1 MFKFFLFF
9 PNFGALSIF
18 LSNLSGVWTSA
29 NKLSSQTFND
39 FFCFQTPIEE
49 MDETFFTGGDPHA
62 VNSKDEDG
70 NIHAGPY
77 TVKEKY
83 GPNSYKRRRD
93 AARKF
98 LITGIKNKGK
108 QY

>member
-1 MFKFFLFF
+1 
-9 PNFGALSIF
+9 
-18 LSNLSGVWTSA
+18 
-29 NKLSSQTFND
+29 
-39 FFCFQTPIEE
+39 
-49 MDETFFTGGDPHA
+49 MDETFFTGGDHHA

-108 QY
+108 HGLILILVLGSIWTCLFILKTLLYCVSAHC